1 MVSAKPLSTAALFR
15 STYARHGLAG
25 FYPGG
30 TALAFRQSSNW
41 ALRQGFTEAARER
54 LKHSDGTPLSRGEE
68 VAAGIAGGTLSCI
81 NQPFEVARIEAQ
93 SRAVGAQAAL
103 SMPAVMRIV
112 LKENGL
118 AGLYAGLIPRIGL
131 SVWQTCFMVVAPK
144 LVRAFVE
151 EREVEEAVAEAAK
164 EDLEANRG

>member
-1 MVSAKPLSTAALFR
+1 MALFG
-15 STYARHGLAG
+15 STYARQGVAG

-41 ALRQGFTEAARER
+41 ALRQGFTEAAREQ
-54 LKHSDGTPLSRGEE
+54 LKHADGTPLTPAEE
-68 VAAGIAGGTLSCI
+68 VNAGIVGGTLSCI

-93 SRAVGAQAAL
+93 SRAVGGQTAL

-112 LKENGL
+112 VKQSGMTGL
-118 AGLYAGLIPRIGL
+118 FAGLLPRIGL
-131 SVWQTCFMVVAPK
+131 SVWQTCFMVVAPR
-144 LVRAFVE
+144 LVRAFVA

-164 EDLEANRG
+164 DDLEANRG